1 MFYFALRMYAAMLF
15 HVNTGIDPGFS
26 FIEVYPT
33 YNNCSQEIAVFIYS
47 SGALCLVVILKCVKL
62 LFRYE
67 WRVHIPNFYC
77 TLRGLQFHLQVSYC
91 VGVFRRNLTCP
102 TCDLGT

>member
-1 MFYFALRMYAAMLF
+1 MSCFAHRMYAAKLF
-15 HVNTGIDPGFS
+15 HINTGKDPGFS
-26 FIEVYPT
+26 CIEVFPT
-33 YNNCSQEIAVFIYS
+33 CNNCSQEIAVFIYL

-77 TLRGLQFHLQVSYC
+77 TLRLQFQLEVGYC
-91 VGVFRRNLTCP
+91 VRVFKRNLTCP
-102 TCDLGT
+102 TSDLGT

>member
-1 MFYFALRMYAAMLF
+1 MSYFAHRMYAAKLL
-15 HVNTGIDPGFS
+15 HVNTGKDPGFG

-33 YNNCSQEIAVFIYS
+33 CNNCSQEIAVFIYS
-47 SGALCLVVILKCVKL
+47 SGALCLVVIIKCVKL

-77 TLRGLQFHLQVSYC
+77 TLRGLQFHLEVGYC
-91 VGVFRRNLTCP
+91 VRVFRRNLTCP
-102 TCDLGT
+102 ASDLRT